1 MDQSVDGCVV
11 TVFKEV
17 REKYKDLCESDISK
31 NIYSVVDREGKFLF
45 CMFHQ
50 CNCKNA
56 IYFEEFTDFDLNID
70 KRYLNL
76 QIFVNYDCVVFFE
89 FEEYTCV
96 LATIIQRHYPNIE
109 VIFLDD
115 NARFL
120 KNDVKIFKNV
130 YEIKKRSLNEKCMFV
145 IEGIQQCQD
154 IIPQVDL
161 NVYTSLQLMQ
171 YVFMFKNVKRFGDKN
186 PDKIFWLISL
196 KCGNSGMVD
205 ILCDIMVR
213 VWIAKDKGFHPVVHI
228 TDSNCQYNV
237 KLWDSFV
244 FNESQFKDE
253 IFDSQNVIVDDC
265 DYIGA
270 NDRLNNLLICI
281 KRMMMRNSPYSYLND
296 FFGGGGIVIRDFA
309 ISKIKKILPLELF
322 DNHNKIIGI
331 IARGTDFRAES
342 FLYRNN
348 GSVPIS
354 IQNYLIELNHLLKI
368 NKFDF
373 AFVATEEKEYLELI
387 KDNLDCK
394 VLSVEQDRVTFDSVH
409 DRDKWVRE
417 LFESNAKD
425 ASFDY
430 LAVLYALSLCDG
442 LVSNMESGA
451 YVAAHWFS
459 TKRFYPDTV
468 IRMTSNKLIGE

>member
-1 MDQSVDGCVV
+1 M
-11 TVFKEV
+11 
-17 REKYKDLCESDISK
+17 
-31 NIYSVVDREGKFLF
+31 
-45 CMFHQ
+45 
-50 CNCKNA
+50 
-56 IYFEEFTDFDLNID
+56 
-70 KRYLNL
+70 
-76 QIFVNYDCVVFFE
+76 
-89 FEEYTCV
+89 
-96 LATIIQRHYPNIE
+96 
-109 VIFLDD
+109 IFL
-115 NARFL
+115 
-120 KNDVKIFKNV
+120 
-130 YEIKKRSLNEKCMFV
+130 
-145 IEGIQQCQD
+145 
-154 IIPQVDL
+154 
-161 NVYTSLQLMQ
+161 
-171 YVFMFKNVKRFGDKN
+171 
-186 PDKIFWLISL
+186 
-196 KCGNSGMVD
+196 
-205 ILCDIMVR
+205 
-213 VWIAKDKGFHPVVHI
+213 
-228 TDSNCQYNV
+228 
-237 KLWDSFV
+237 
-244 FNESQFKDE
+244 
-253 IFDSQNVIVDDC
+253 
-265 DYIGA
+265 
-270 NDRLNNLLICI
+270 
-281 KRMMMRNSPYSYLND
+281 
-296 FFGGGGIVIRDFA
+296 GGGIVIRDFA